1 MTNQQNMNSTSH
13 GQAPAQRQVSR
24 TAITALLGVAL
35 MYALFAFVLWDFD
48 PHTWGFGGR
57 YFFAI
62 FATVAACASA
72 AILKGKP

>member
-1 MTNQQNMNSTSH
+1 MI
-13 GQAPAQRQVSR
+13 R

-48 PHTWGFGGR
+48 PYTWGLGGR

-62 FATVAACASA
+62 FTTMAACASV